1 MAKPQEIE
9 EIEEKVILVG
19 VSEQEGDDAEDSVT
33 ELAELVKT
41 AGATVV
47 GTLIQKRETI
57 HPGTYVGTGKVEEIA
72 LLIAQTG
79 ATGIVCDDELSP
91 AQLRNLENMLDT
103 KVMDRTL
110 IILDIFAARATTSE
124 GKIQVELAQLK
135 YRLSRLSGLGK
146 TMSRLGGGIGTRGP
160 GEKKLEIDRRLINDR
175 IAQLNRELKEVVKHR
190 EITRAKRAK
199 SEVPVVAIVGYTN
212 AGKSTLLN
220 HLTDAEVLEEDKLFA
235 TLDPTTRM
243 LELDG
248 HQQVL
253 LTDTVGF
260 IRKLPHHLIEAFK
273 STLEEAK
280 YADYI
285 FHVVDASNPQMDKQ
299 MHIVYETLDHLGT
312 NDTRVFK
319 EVAELGETL
328 KKLSDVQG
336 SVTKAEVAMIYDWD
350 SRWAIDIMKGLSQE
364 TKNYPKTCIDT
375 YRNLMRFGV
384 DVDVIPSTAD
394 FSDYKFIVAPMLYML
409 KPNVAERMKTF
420 VENGGHLLATYLTG
434 YVDENQ
440 LNFLGGFPGDGLK
453 DLFGVIS
460 EEIDTLY
467 PSDTNA
473 VHFPDDMV
481 GQVRDYAE
489 VLRVNDARTYATYE
503 SDYYAGMPAVTVKDT
518 GKGSAYYVAA
528 RLDNECMQN
537 LFGRILKR
545 AGVSI
550 KRMPLGVECHTREAD
565 GKVYTFYLNC
575 SEQEQSVSD
584 VHGYDL
590 ITEKQID
597 GTLKLLKY
605 GVAILA

>member
-72 LLIAQTG
+72 QLIAQTG

-110 IILDIFAARATTSE
+110 IILDIFAERATTSE

-299 MHIVYETLDHLGT
+299 MHIVYETLDHLGVK
-312 NDTRVFK
+312 NKKMV
-319 EVAELGETL
+319 TL
-328 KKLSDVQG
+328 FNKMDQRTEEEPLQDFRADHILQISAANNQG
-336 SVTKAEVAMIYDWD
+336 LDEIKD
-350 SRWAIDIMKGLSQE
+350 LLQE
-364 TKNYPKTCIDT
+364 MLREDKVYIE
-375 YRNLMRFGV
+375 R
-384 DVDVIPSTAD
+384 VIPYAQAG
-394 FSDYKFIVAPMLYML
+394 II
-409 KPNVAERMKTF
+409 
-420 VENGGHLLATYLTG
+420 
-434 YVDENQ
+434 Q
-440 LNFLGGFPGDGLK
+440 LVREKGEL
-453 DLFGVIS
+453 VS
-460 EEIDTLY
+460 EEYVPEGIEIKAY
-467 PSDTNA
+467 VP
-473 VHFPDDMV
+473 M
-481 GQVRDYAE
+481 E
-489 VLRVNDARTYATYE
+489 VY
-503 SDYYAGMPAVTVKDT
+503 
-518 GKGSAYYVAA
+518 GK
-528 RLDNECMQN
+528 L
-537 LFGRILKR
+537 
-545 AGVSI
+545 
-550 KRMPLGVECHTREAD
+550 P
-565 GKVYTFYLNC
+565 
-575 SEQEQSVSD
+575 
-584 VHGYDL
+584 
-590 ITEKQID
+590 
-597 GTLKLLKY
+597 
-605 GVAILA
+605 

>member
-72 LLIAQTG
+72 QLIAQTG

-91 AQLRNLENMLDT
+91 AQLRNLESMLDT

-299 MHIVYETLDHLGT
+299 MHIVYETLDHLGVK
-312 NDTRVFK
+312 NKKIV
-319 EVAELGETL
+319 TL
-328 KKLSDVQG
+328 FNKMDQRTEEEPLQDFRADHILQISAANNQG
-336 SVTKAEVAMIYDWD
+336 LDEIKA
-350 SRWAIDIMKGLSQE
+350 LLQE
-364 TKNYPKTCIDT
+364 MLREDKVYIE
-375 YRNLMRFGV
+375 R
-384 DVDVIPSTAD
+384 VIPYAQAG
-394 FSDYKFIVAPMLYML
+394 II
-409 KPNVAERMKTF
+409 
-420 VENGGHLLATYLTG
+420 
-434 YVDENQ
+434 Q
-440 LNFLGGFPGDGLK
+440 LVREKGEL
-453 DLFGVIS
+453 VS
-460 EEIDTLY
+460 EEYVPEGIEIKAY
-467 PSDTNA
+467 VP
-473 VHFPDDMV
+473 M
-481 GQVRDYAE
+481 E
-489 VLRVNDARTYATYE
+489 VY
-503 SDYYAGMPAVTVKDT
+503 
-518 GKGSAYYVAA
+518 GK
-528 RLDNECMQN
+528 L
-537 LFGRILKR
+537 
-545 AGVSI
+545 
-550 KRMPLGVECHTREAD
+550 
-565 GKVYTFYLNC
+565 
-575 SEQEQSVSD
+575 
-584 VHGYDL
+584 
-590 ITEKQID
+590 
-597 GTLKLLKY
+597 
-605 GVAILA
+605 